1 MAGIGFELR
10 KQLRKET
17 YAGMLRAYVV
27 AGIVGSGPWIISIGS
42 MLVIGAL
49 APVRAHSEAAVGLVT
64 PFLATV
70 TYLMATSLMLSGLIQ
85 LVFVRFIADRLFDK
99 EEEEVVP
106 NLFGALFVT
115 TVVSGAF
122 ATAVTVLAFE
132 GHLAFRVFLAAS
144 FVTLCNVWVL
154 SVLLS
159 GVKAYRSVVAVFAL
173 GYGLVVTLALTLS
186 RYGLAGYIAGFFFG
200 HAVML
205 FAMLVLVLRR
215 YPTTRFI
222 SFDFLDRKKIF
233 PELIITGGLLNAA
246 VWVDKFVF
254 WMNPVTSEPLV
265 GPIRYSVVY
274 DVPIFVAYLS
284 VIPGMAVFFVR
295 IETDFAE
302 QYDLYYDAVQKGD
315 TLAELRRLRLGL
327 VDAARSGIHDV
338 FRIQG
343 LTVAVLLL
351 LGEQVLA
358 IFDIPAFYTYLF
370 NIDVVGVGFQV
381 VLLAT
386 LTILF
391 YLDCRKLALYLC
403 AFFAASNLV
412 LSIAAQ
418 QLGPRFYGFGFVIA
432 AAATSLIALPA
443 LSSKL
448 ERLDYETF
456 MT

>member
-10 KQLRKET
+10 RQLRKET
-17 YAGMLRAYVV
+17 YTGMMRAYVV

-42 MLVIGAL
+42 MLLTASLSHRRGAG
-49 APVRAHSEAAVGLVT
+49 VEIIT

-70 TYLMATSLMLSGLIQ
+70 TYLMATSLILSGCLQ
-85 LVFVRFIADRLFDK
+85 LVFVRFVADRLFEK
-99 EEEEVVP
+99 KPEAVVP
-106 NLFGALFVT
+106 NLMGALVVT
-115 TVVSGAF
+115 TLVSGVVGTLITSLTF
-122 ATAVTVLAFE
+122 TEHF
-132 GHLAFRVFLAAS
+132 AFRAVLTAA
-144 FVTLCNVWVL
+144 FVTLCDVWML

-159 GVKAYRSVVAVFAL
+159 GVKAYRAVVGVFAL
-173 GYGLVVTLALTLS
+173 GYGLVVLLSTALS
-186 RYGLAGYIAGFFFG
+186 SFGLAGYMTGFLLG
-200 HAVML
+200 HGVMF

-215 YPTTRFI
+215 YPTDRFI
-222 SFDFLDRKKIF
+222 AFGFLDRRKIF
-233 PELIITGGLLNAA
+233 PELILVGGLLNAA

-302 QYDLYYDAVQKGD
+302 HYERYYDAVQKGD
-315 TLAELRRLRLGL
+315 TLAELDRLRVAL
-327 VDAARSGIHDV
+327 VGAARSGIHDV

-343 LTVAVLLL
+343 LTVAILLL
-351 LGEQVLA
+351 VGEKVLA
-358 IFDIPAFYTYLF
+358 LFDIPAFYTYLF

-403 AFFAASNLV
+403 GFFAVANLA

-418 QLGPRFYGFGFVIA
+418 HLGPRFYGFGFTLA
-432 AAATSLIALPA
+432 AAATSFLALPA
-443 LSSKL
+443 LSRRLQK
-448 ERLDYETF
+448 LDYETF